1 MTYMRESS
9 ESDPAVRAVAEGVRR
24 LEARVD
30 ALTEAVEVLARGLE
44 QGPMAEPG
52 DRKPAE
58 AARRARELLLLAKP
72 GRPDG

>member
-1 MTYMRESS
+1 MRA
-9 ESDPAVRAVAEGVRR
+9 AVDEVRR

-44 QGPMAEPG
+44 DGPMAEPG
-52 DRKPAE
+52 DTNPAE

-72 GRPDG
+72 RRPDG